1 MHIFSKNL
9 WGLFGSRL
17 ITHAGLSVM
26 GVFLPT
32 FIYLE
37 YGGSLQVVVWSFVL
51 GFLIHFLMTPIS
63 ARLIKGVG
71 MKKLMIV
78 ALVPFLSVALT
89 ALAFWDQNPTLM
101 LIIYMVAW
109 SIYRSL
115 YWVPYHVEVAEF
127 LDSEHR
133 GRQVS
138 VFTNLSSVVSVIT
151 PFIGGIIIE
160 FLGFSWIFVAG
171 VVLVILATLPLFF
184 VEEVHEE
191 YSYSYLESLKEL
203 VSKEKRSL
211 FYAYAGDGAQTV
223 VAGVFWPIFIYLIL
237 DGNFAAVGAV
247 SSLVVLATIILAA
260 FAGELVDRIS
270 RTQVIIIS
278 TIIYTTGW
286 FLKGFATTALH
297 IFLFDAYHNAG
308 KAVNR
313 VAFDVGS
320 YTHLADN
327 GHYIDEYT
335 AFKEMALNVGRIV
348 MLILGGFLALIF
360 GIKVAFILA
369 AFASLTMVL
378 VNSALKKHDTAR
390 RQT

>member
-9 WGLFGSRL
+9 WTLFGSRL
-17 ITHAGLSVM
+17 ITHAGLSLM

-37 YGGSLQVVVWSFVL
+37 YGGSLQVVVWAFIA
-51 GFLIHFLMTPIS
+51 GFALHFLLTPLS
-63 ARLIKGVG
+63 AKLIKSVG
-71 MKKLMIV
+71 MKKLMII
-78 ALVPFLSVALT
+78 ALVPFLAAALT
-89 ALAFWDQNPTLM
+89 ALAFWEYNPTLM
-101 LIIYMVAW
+101 LIIYMLAW
-109 SIYRSL
+109 AGYRAL
-115 YWVPYHVEVAEF
+115 YWVPYHVEVAES

-138 VFTNLSSVVSVIT
+138 VFTNLSAVVSVIA
-151 PFIGGIIIE
+151 PFIGGVLIE
-160 FLGFSWIFVAG
+160 YLGFSWVFIAG
-171 VVLVILATLPLFF
+171 IVLVVMAAAPLFF
-184 VEEVHEE
+184 MEEIHEE
-191 YSYSYLESLKEL
+191 YSFKYIESFKDLFK
-203 VSKEKRSL
+203 KEKRGL

-223 VAGVFWPIFIYLIL
+223 VALVFWPIFIYLIL

-247 SSLVVLATIILAA
+247 SSLVVLATIVLAS

-286 FLKGFATTALH
+286 FLKSFASTALH

-327 GHYIDEYT
+327 GHYVDEYT
-335 AFKEMALNVGRIV
+335 AFKEMALNLGRIA
-348 MLILGGFLALIF
+348 MLMFGGFLALLF

-390 RQT
+390 R